1 MTARLHQNRRGS
13 AGAEMA
19 LVLPLLLL
27 LLFGSIELGNYF
39 RSEHIL
45 IKGVRSGAVYAAR
58 QDITINYD
66 CSAGTPIVPAS
77 IVNDTKTLVRTGA
90 LGGSNDLLPLWS
102 DPSTTFTM
110 SINCV
115 TAAGGTTLAG
125 LYIVNGGHVPVLTLT
140 ADLPYNSVFGTL
152 GLGSPVLRLKAS
164 QQAAV
169 YGV

>member
-1 MTARLHQNRRGS
+1 MTARLPQDRRGS

-58 QDITINYD
+58 QDITMNYD
-66 CSAGTPIVPAS
+66 CSTGTPTVPAA
-77 IVNDTKTLVRTGA
+77 IVDETKALVRTGA
-90 LGGSNDLLPLWS
+90 LGGDDDLLPLWS
-102 DPSTTFTM
+102 HATASFTM

-125 LYIVNGGHVPVLTLT
+125 LYIVNGGHVPVLTVT

-152 GLGSPVLRLKAS
+152 GLGSPGLRLKAS